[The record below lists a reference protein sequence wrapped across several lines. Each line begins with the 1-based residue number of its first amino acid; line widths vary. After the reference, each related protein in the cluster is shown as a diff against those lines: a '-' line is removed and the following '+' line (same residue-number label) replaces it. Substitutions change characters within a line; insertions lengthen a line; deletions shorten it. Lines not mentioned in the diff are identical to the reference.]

1 MKTLFP
7 FLKPYRKECVI
18 SPLFKLLEAILELFV
33 PLIMAAIID
42 KGILGEGVGN
52 VRYVLWMGALLVG
65 LGLLGFGCSVTA
77 QFFAAKAA
85 TGFTARL
92 KSALFGHIQKFSY
105 TDLDM
110 IGAPTLINRMTTDMN
125 QVQTGV
131 NMTLRLL
138 LRSPFVVVG
147 ATIMAFTVNAKAA
160 LIFLALLPLLTLVVA
175 GVMAL
180 TLPRHKKVQEQLDK
194 ALLHTRE
201 NVTGVRVIRAFNKQE
216 DEVESYEADND
227 LLSQM
232 QRKVGR
238 ISALMNPL
246 TFVLVNCALIVLLY
260 SGAWQV
266 QLGSLTQGETV
277 ALVNYLS
284 QILVE
289 LVKLANLI
297 ITITKALACAGRIE
311 TVLTKAPSMTEPSSP
326 IAPDPT
332 CRESVRFDNVSASYF
347 GAGDD
352 ALTGVSFC
360 AMKGQTIGIIGGTGS
375 GKSTL
380 INLIPRFYDASQGT
394 VSIGGVDVKQQDL
407 EQLREKIALVP
418 QKAALFKGTIR
429 ENLLWGKQDATDE
442 ELWTALE
449 RAQAAEVVRG
459 KPLQLDEPV
468 EQNGRN
474 FSGGQKQ
481 RLTIARALVRQP
493 EILILDDSASA
504 LDFATDA
511 ALRKSLRE
519 LPGESTV
526 FIISQ
531 RPSSIRHA
539 DQILVLDDGEL
550 VALGTHDQL
559 LESCALY
566 QEIYRTQYPEE
577 VKA

>member
-7 FLKPYRKECVI
+7 FLKPYRKECIV
-18 SPLFKLLEAILELFV
+18 SPLFKLFEAILELFV

-42 KGILGEGVGN
+42 KGILGENAGG

-92 KSALFGHIQKFSY
+92 KSALFSHIQLFSY
-105 TDLDM
+105 TDLDQ
-110 IGAPTLINRMTTDMN
+110 IGTPTLINRMTTDMN

-138 LRSPFVVVG
+138 LRSPFVVIG

-175 GVMAL
+175 GVMSL
-180 TLPRHKKVQEQLDK
+180 TLPRHKKVQGQLDK

-216 DEVESYEADND
+216 DEIETYENDND

-238 ISALMNPL
+238 ISSLMNPL
-246 TFVLVNCALIVLLY
+246 TFVLVNCALIILLY

-266 QLGSLTQGETV
+266 QAGSLTQGETV

-311 TVLTKAPSMTEPSSP
+311 TVLLQTPDMTEAENAVLPS
-326 IAPDPT
+326 PD
-332 CRESVRFDNVSASYF
+332 CEESVRFDHVSASYF

-352 ALTGVSFC
+352 ALTDISFC
-360 AMKGQTIGIIGGTGS
+360 AKKGQTIGIIGGTGS

-380 INLIPRFYDASQGT
+380 INLIPRFYDASAGS
-394 VSIGGVDVKQQDL
+394 VIVNGVNVK
-407 EQLREKIALVP
+407 EQTLSELRKKIAVVP
-418 QKAALFKGTIR
+418 QRAALFKGTIR
-429 ENLLWGKQDATDE
+429 DNLLWGKNDASDE
-442 ELWTALE
+442 ELWQALE

-459 KPLQLDEPV
+459 KTLQLNEMV

-511 ALRKSLRE
+511 ALRKALRE
-519 LPGESTV
+519 LPDHVTV

-531 RPSSIRHA
+531 RPSSISHA
-539 DQILVLDDGEL
+539 DQILVLDDGQM
-550 VALGTHDQL
+550 VGHGTHEEL
-559 LESCALY
+559 LKSCPLY
-566 QEIYRTQYPEE
+566 QEIYHTQYRGE
-577 VKA
+577 VEA

>member
-1 MKTLFP
+1 LKTLLP
-7 FLKPYRKECVI
+7 FLKPYRKECII
-18 SPLFKLLEAILELFV
+18 SPLFKLFEAILELFV

-42 KGILGEGVGN
+42 KGILGGAAGGI
-52 VRYVLWMGALLVG
+52 RYVLWMGALLVG
-65 LGLLGFGCSVTA
+65 LGLLGFGCSITA

-85 TGFTARL
+85 TGGTANI
-92 KSALFGHIQKFSY
+92 KSALFSHIQKFSY
-105 TDLDM
+105 SDLDQL
-110 IGAPTLINRMTTDMN
+110 GAPTLINRMTSDMN

-138 LRSPFVVVG
+138 LRSPFVVLG
-147 ATIMAFTVNAKAA
+147 ATIMAFTVDAKAA

-175 GVMAL
+175 GVMRL
-180 TLPRHKKVQEQLDK
+180 TLPRHKKVQSQLDK

-201 NVTGVRVIRAFNKQE
+201 NVTGVRVLRAFNKQE
-216 DEVESYEADND
+216 DEVEAYEADTD
-227 LLSQM
+227 LLSHM
-232 QRKVGR
+232 QRSVGR
-238 ISALMNPL
+238 ISSLMNPL
-246 TFVLVNCALIVLLY
+246 TFILVNAALVVLLY

-311 TVLTKAPSMTEPSSP
+311 TVLLREPSMTGADSP
-326 IAPDPT
+326 ILPAAD
-332 CRESVRFDNVSASYF
+332 CKESVRFDHVSAQYS
-347 GAGDD
+347 GGGDE
-352 ALTGVSFC
+352 ALTDISFC

-380 INLIPRFYDASQGT
+380 INLIPRFYDASNGT
-394 VSIGGVDVKQQDL
+394 VSVGGVDVKNQSLDA
-407 EQLREKIALVP
+407 LREKIALVP

-429 ENLLWGKQDATDE
+429 ENILWGRQDATDE
-442 ELWTALE
+442 EIWQALE

-459 KPLQLDEPV
+459 KSMQLDEPV

-481 RLTIARALVRQP
+481 RLTIARALVRNP
-493 EILILDDSASA
+493 DILILDDSASA

-519 LPGESTV
+519 LPGETTV

-550 VALGTHDQL
+550 IGLGTHDEL
-559 LESCALY
+559 LNNCELY